1 LFVFLGNNMYIFSSA
16 MQIVKATI
24 ISSFSYTVAQKY
36 RTLDFSGKTSSI
48 CALFA
53 QKFRVKNMR

>member
-1 LFVFLGNNMYIFSSA
+1 